1 MEENKYAEMSHSG
14 DEIQE
19 PRGDQQKRK
28 DRWKKGIIDK
38 INRTNLTKSV
48 TMYNPQTKKTIKGEI
63 CIYRVPDKLRQVQ
76 EDAYHPRVVSIG
88 PFHRDTHNLEA
99 MKQYKWS
106 YMVSLF
112 QQSKDQEDTE
122 ASWRCLEACINV
134 IYGLDEMIRQCYA
147 EKINCTEDE
156 LAEIMLVDGCFI
168 LELFLRFDRS
178 LNYMKLEDFEI
189 DPVLK
194 SPWMITALQHDLGLL
209 ENQIPFFILELLYDT
224 IRPHVIKREPPKSV
238 TSLALKFFPPMS
250 QKSIEKEQ
258 VAAEFKHLLDLLHQ
272 FYYLP
277 AAATGAHDLSIE
289 FNDRASLISEIE
301 HSSAS
306 PCSRELD
313 DQETNK
319 SSGFS
324 SCASELLESGIE
336 LQVGS
341 STEDQLLEITFSEG
355 VIRIPQVYIHETAP
369 SVLCNLVVFEQCSIS
384 STHGVTAFA
393 FLMESLIRSTR
404 DINLLTR
411 KKIFRHNW
419 IGSQEYSTEFRNTL
433 KEVVTKNDSYFATL
447 YKEVNDYRK
456 SYQWSRL
463 QVFLRVQYQR
473 QRGILCTT
481 YFSTTWKVISLLVA
495 VTFLL
500 LSAIQTYYTINPH
513 H

>member
-1 MEENKYAEMSHSG
+1 
-14 DEIQE
+14 
-19 PRGDQQKRK
+19 
-28 DRWKKGIIDK
+28 
-38 INRTNLTKSV
+38 
-48 TMYNPQTKKTIKGEI
+48 
-63 CIYRVPDKLRQVQ
+63 
-76 EDAYHPRVVSIG
+76 
-88 PFHRDTHNLEA
+88 
-99 MKQYKWS
+99 
-106 YMVSLF
+106 MVSLF

-134 IYGLDEMIRQCYA
+134 IYGLDEVIRQCYA

-178 LNYMKLEDFEI
+178 LNYMKLEDFGI

-209 ENQIPFFILELLYDT
+209 ENQIPFFILELLYYT
-224 IRPHVIKREPPKSV
+224 IMPHVINVIKCEPPKSV

-277 AAATGAHDLSIE
+277 AAATGARDLSIE
-289 FNDRASLISEIE
+289 FNDRASLTSENE
-301 HSSAS
+301 HRSAS
-306 PCSRELD
+306 ALCSRELD
-313 DQETNK
+313 DQATNK

-324 SCASELLESGIE
+324 CCASELLESGIE
-336 LQVGS
+336 FQVRS

-355 VIRIPQVYIHETAP
+355 VIRIPQLYIHET
-369 SVLCNLVVFEQCSIS
+369 SRSLFRNLIAFEQCSIS

-393 FLMESLIRSTR
+393 FLMESLIRSTQ
-404 DINLLTR
+404 DINLFTR

-419 IGSQEYSTEFRNTL
+419 IGSQEYSTALRDTL
-433 KEVVTKNDSYFATL
+433 KKVVTKNDSYFATL